1 MRARSAS
8 RTAAQ
13 ARPLCGGA
21 LTCPAGR
28 TGPGA
33 TAFMH
38 GKATPLYLPH
48 VDGLRAV
55 AVLSVLFYHYRI
67 AGFPGGYVGVDVF
80 FVISGFL
87 ITKIIES
94 EIRDTGKFSYA
105 FFYKRRIR
113 RLFPALIFTLAAT
126 SLAAFLLFVPEDFVR
141 YGRSLAAAALSL
153 ANFHFW
159 LESGYFDASSET
171 KPLLHT
177 WSLSVEEQ
185 FYLFWPAL
193 MVLVWKLRSLG
204 ARIAAVLAFGAL
216 SFLLNHLVVQGGGPG
231 YASTIFFLTPFRG
244 FEFALGALGAM
255 VGDRLTRN
263 ALAHEAMT
271 LLGLGLIAYSVAT
284 LTKDSVFP
292 YVNALVPCVGTLLVI
307 LGRESPWTGALLRN
321 RLMVGIG
328 LISYSLY
335 LAHWPIL
342 VFTRY
347 AYFQLDSPAR
357 TAWMLAAAFG
367 AAAFMYL
374 FVEKPTRHYPL
385 GSARNLFYAGNV
397 AALLVATAV
406 GASMARS
413 EGWIWRYSL
422 LGPGLLVG
430 GTASTGSAGGPAERG
445 AAAPEQ
451 GFRPLTAGEIDAGK
465 SRRFDLLHT
474 TCNLLELN
482 NPKRCFLDRPVQ
494 VLVFGNSHEPDAFNM
509 LHHLYGKSAAVN
521 IISFGTVNECDY
533 RVVDGNIT
541 AATKALNC
549 DTRFAILND
558 RRFTDRLRVVV
569 YNSHYGFDG
578 VAAGLWEI
586 LEVIAARNS
595 SLRLVAIGSYIETTM
610 DCSSIYNRTGSFDGC
625 RSEELV
631 RYFNPEERAR
641 SPIRQVSSLDYL
653 YVSKYDLL
661 CRSGTLA
668 SCAVFAGGEPAFY
681 DTHHLSLGFA
691 RHLADL
697 IAERH
702 GRDLQALGLPR
713 PDAR

>member
-1 MRARSAS
+1 
-8 RTAAQ
+8 
-13 ARPLCGGA
+13 
-21 LTCPAGR
+21 
-28 TGPGA
+28 
-33 TAFMH
+33 
-38 GKATPLYLPH
+38 
-48 VDGLRAV
+48 
-55 AVLSVLFYHYRI
+55 
-67 AGFPGGYVGVDVF
+67 
-80 FVISGFL
+80 
-87 ITKIIES
+87 
-94 EIRDTGKFSYA
+94 
-105 FFYKRRIR
+105 
-113 RLFPALIFTLAAT
+113 
-126 SLAAFLLFVPEDFVR
+126 
-141 YGRSLAAAALSL
+141 
-153 ANFHFW
+153 
-159 LESGYFDASSET
+159 
-171 KPLLHT
+171 
-177 WSLSVEEQ
+177 
-185 FYLFWPAL
+185 
-193 MVLVWKLRSLG
+193 
-204 ARIAAVLAFGAL
+204 
-216 SFLLNHLVVQGGGPG
+216 
-231 YASTIFFLTPFRG
+231 
-244 FEFALGALGAM
+244 
-255 VGDRLTRN
+255 
-263 ALAHEAMT
+263 
-271 LLGLGLIAYSVAT
+271 
-284 LTKDSVFP
+284 
-292 YVNALVPCVGTLLVI
+292 
-307 LGRESPWTGALLRN
+307 
-321 RLMVGIG
+321 
-328 LISYSLY
+328 
-335 LAHWPIL
+335 
-342 VFTRY
+342 
-347 AYFQLDSPAR
+347 
-357 TAWMLAAAFG
+357 MLAAAFG